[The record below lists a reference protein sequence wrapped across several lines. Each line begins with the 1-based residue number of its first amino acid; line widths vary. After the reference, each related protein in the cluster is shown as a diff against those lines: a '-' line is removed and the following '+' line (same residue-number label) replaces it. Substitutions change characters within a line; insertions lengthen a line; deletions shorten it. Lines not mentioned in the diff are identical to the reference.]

1 MRVNLAGFNID
12 KSLIE
17 KLPEDTI
24 ATPETISAA
33 YARISRDPRDVSQ
46 LRAEARDQVKKAR
59 RSNQAIVFGMS
70 HHSVAEH
77 AYFNFDILQISR
89 LALEELEARRIGAAY
104 TEKSQRY
111 ITLQGDFVVPAEFSE
126 EDKNAFKELVAFQN
140 DFYLQNLEKL
150 TDYQFASNPELSEK
164 ARIAT
169 EKGTSDKMNR
179 AKNTLEGWA
188 KEDARYSLSLATQ
201 AQLGMSFNARTL
213 EHAIRIMR
221 HSELAECRELS
232 QKLFEVT
239 KEVAPSLIILTDPQE
254 FKKAFKTE
262 LKDDHFKYTRLNLK
276 KIVKEMIG
284 KYREVSSENV
294 PEIISESN
302 EKLILEHDVDKNI
315 AAAIIHRNSLLS
327 IEESFQIAAQILSDE
342 ANGKEFFSE
351 VLKFISAF
359 DSLPREFEF
368 TGDLKYELVV
378 SASNFAQLKR
388 HRLMTLLSQDYD
400 PTLGITIP
408 ASIKA
413 IGADAELMEV
423 CRKSEELYYEFLPK
437 YGKAAEYCLTN
448 AHRRKVLIVANPREL
463 YHLSR
468 LREDEHAQ
476 WDIKATAGNMMKL
489 AKKAAPLSF
498 MLSGGKDLFEEQKAE
513 KEKKKQKAKSK
524 KSKD

>member
-1 MRVNLAGFNID
+1 
-12 KSLIE
+12 
-17 KLPEDTI
+17 
-24 ATPETISAA
+24 
-33 YARISRDPRDVSQ
+33 
-46 LRAEARDQVKKAR
+46 
-59 RSNQAIVFGMS
+59 
-70 HHSVAEH
+70 
-77 AYFNFDILQISR
+77 
-89 LALEELEARRIGAAY
+89 
-104 TEKSQRY
+104 
-111 ITLQGDFVVPAEFSE
+111 
-126 EDKNAFKELVAFQN
+126 
-140 DFYLQNLEKL
+140 
-150 TDYQFASNPELSEK
+150 
-164 ARIAT
+164 
-169 EKGTSDKMNR
+169 
-179 AKNTLEGWA
+179 
-188 KEDARYSLSLATQ
+188 
-201 AQLGMSFNARTL
+201 
-213 EHAIRIMR
+213 MR

>member
-1 MRVNLAGFNID
+1 MKVTLAGYNID

-17 KLPEDTI
+17 KIPEDTI

-33 YARISRDPRDVSQ
+33 YARISRDPRDVPE
-46 LRAEARDQVKKAR
+46 LRKEAREQVKKAR

-111 ITLQGDFVVPAEFSE
+111 ITLQGDFVVPAEFSA
-126 EDKNAFKELVAFQN
+126 EDKNAFKDLVTFQN
-140 DFYLQNLEKL
+140 DFYLRNLKKL
-150 TDYQFASNPELSEK
+150 TDHQFASNTELAEQ
-164 ARIAT
+164 ARVVT
-169 EKGTSDKMNR
+169 EKGTSSKMNR

-188 KEDARYSLSLATQ
+188 KEDARYALSLATQ

-213 EHAIRIMR
+213 EHAIRIMH

-239 KEVAPSLIILTDPQE
+239 KEVAPSLIILSDPQE
-254 FKKAFKTE
+254 FKKTFKTE
-262 LKDDHFKYTRLNLK
+262 LQDDHFKYTRSNLK
-276 KIVKEMIG
+276 KFVKKMVE
-284 KYREVSSENV
+284 KYGGGSSADV
-294 PEIISESN
+294 PEIVSESN

-315 AAAIIHRNSLLS
+315 AAAIIHRDSQLS
-327 IEESFQIAAQILSDE
+327 IEESYQVTADILSSE
-342 ANGKEFFSE
+342 ESGKAFFEE

-368 TGDLKYELVV
+368 TGDLKFELVV

-388 HRLMTLLSQDYD
+388 HRLMTLLAQDYD
-400 PTLGITIP
+400 PALGITIP
-408 ASIKA
+408 PSIKA
-413 IGADAELMEV
+413 IGGEDKLAEV
-423 CRKSEELYYEFLPK
+423 CRRSEELYSDFLPK

-448 AHRRKVLIVANPREL
+448 AHRRRVLVLINPREL
-463 YHLSR
+463 YHVSR
-468 LREDEHAQ
+468 LREDAHAQ
-476 WDIKATAGNMMKL
+476 WDIKETAGRMMKL
-489 AKKAAPLSF
+489 AKKVAPLSF
-498 MLSGGKDLFEEQKAE
+498 MLSGGKDQFEKM
-513 KEKKKQKAKSK
+513 KK
-524 KSKD
+524 

>member
-1 MRVNLAGFNID
+1 MKVNLAGFNID

-33 YARISRDPRDVSQ
+33 YARISRDPRDVPE

-77 AYFNFDILQISR
+77 AYFNFDILEISR

-111 ITLQGDFVVPAEFSE
+111 ITLQGDFVVPTEFSK
-126 EDKNAFKELVAFQN
+126 EDKNSFRELVAFQN
-140 DFYLQNLEKL
+140 DFYLRNLGKL

-164 ARIAT
+164 AQIAT
-169 EKGTSDKMNR
+169 EKGTSDKMNQ
-179 AKNTLEGWA
+179 AKNILEGWA
-188 KEDARYSLSLATQ
+188 KEDARYTLSLATQ

-213 EHAIRIMR
+213 EHSIRIMR
-221 HSELAECRELS
+221 HSVLAECRELS

-276 KIVKEMIG
+276 KYVKEMIK
-284 KYREVSSENV
+284 KYRGESSADVLETV
-294 PEIISESN
+294 AESN
-302 EKLILEHDVDKNI
+302 EKLILENDIDKNI

-327 IEESFQIAAQILSDE
+327 IVESFQVAEQILSNERKGE
-342 ANGKEFFSE
+342 AFFTE
-351 VLKFISAF
+351 VLNFVCAF
-359 DSLPREFEF
+359 VPLPREFEF
-368 TGDLKYELVV
+368 TGDLKYELIV

-388 HRLMTLLSQDYD
+388 HRLMTLLAQDYD

-408 ASIKA
+408 SSIKA
-413 IGADAELMEV
+413 MRADAELVEV
-423 CRKSEELYYEFLPK
+423 CRKSEELYFEFLPK

-489 AKKAAPLSF
+489 AKKVAPLSF
-498 MLSGGKDLFEEQKAE
+498 MLSGGKDQFEKLR
-513 KEKKKQKAKSK
+513 K
-524 KSKD
+524 